1 MIRDRGQPIGD
12 AAYWCCSATEH
23 SATNHDEDDD
33 NHHHHHDYHYSRLSS
48 RFRPESEYHI
58 IFDDYLPTL
67 SRSRWL
73 RDFGAKPLATRCMQT
88 LDFFWKTDTPDKGPG
103 QEARAAIVCKTTL
116 SWGTTL
122 LRKPIGQVR
131 FLSLLAS
138 ASSLKYFMQR
148 YPSRSHGSRYL
159 IESLKGWRTARAKA
173 TDEAVCFNRYES
185 TTKSLPQTPSANTF
199 FLSTFCSTM

>member
-1 MIRDRGQPIGD
+1 MH
-12 AAYWCCSATEH
+12 A
-23 SATNHDEDDD
+23 N
-33 NHHHHHDYHYSRLSS
+33 S
-48 RFRPESEYHI
+48 RF
-58 IFDDYLPTL
+58 F
-67 SRSRWL
+67 
-73 RDFGAKPLATRCMQT
+73 FGKG
-88 LDFFWKTDTPDKGPG
+88 TPDKVR
-103 QEARAAIVCKTTL
+103 AKRAAPRLFAKRTL
-116 SWGTTL
+116 SWVITL

-159 IESLKGWRTARAKA
+159 IESLNGWHTARAKA

-199 FLSTFCSTM
+199 FLSTPPNLAFCSTM